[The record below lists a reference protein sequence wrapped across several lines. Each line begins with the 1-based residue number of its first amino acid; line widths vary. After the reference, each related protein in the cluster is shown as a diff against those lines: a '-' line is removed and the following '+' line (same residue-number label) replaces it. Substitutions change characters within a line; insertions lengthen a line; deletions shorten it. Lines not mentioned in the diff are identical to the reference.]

1 MPKGGP
7 KITDNII
14 KDFESWISAGAFDP
28 RDKPPTAEQF
38 AQETSWEKIRE
49 KRKAW
54 WSFQPVRNHEIPSG
68 LDSEIDHPV
77 DNFLRDKMNATGLS
91 PNKPADQYTILR
103 RLTFSLTGLPSI
115 H

>member
-7 KITDNII
+7 KISKEII

-28 RDKPPTAEQF
+28 RDKPPTVEQF

-54 WSFQPVRNHEIPSG
+54 WSFQPIRKHEAPSV
-68 LDSEIDHPV
+68 LDSEIGHPI
-77 DNFLRDKMNATGLS
+77 DKFIRDKMDAIGLL
-91 PNKPADQYTILR
+91 PNKPADPYTILR
-103 RLTFSLTGLPSI
+103 RLTFS
-115 H
+115 